1 MNYLYKALTWI
12 LTSAVAL
19 VIGTVA
25 LVVNKSALAGTS
37 NNGWQWPPHWPPH
50 HDPPPVVPE
59 VNSALVLLPIVFVVL
74 LYCTRQLWR
83 RRSEGSR

>member
-1 MNYLYKALTWI
+1 MMNYLGKALTWI
-12 LTSAVAL
+12 LTSTVAL

-37 NNGWQWPPHWPPH
+37 DNDFHWPPWPPH

-59 VNSALVLLPIVFVVL
+59 VNSALVLVPIVFAVL
-74 LYCTRQLWR
+74 LFCTRQLWR
-83 RRSEGSR
+83 RRGESSR

>member
-1 MNYLYKALTWI
+1 MNYLGKALTWI

-25 LVVNKSALAGTS
+25 VVVNKSALAGTS
-37 NNGWQWPPHWPPH
+37 NNGFQWPPQWPPH

-59 VNSALVLLPIVFVVL
+59 VNSALVLLPIVFAVL
-74 LYCTRQLWR
+74 LFCTRQLWR
-83 RRSEGSR
+83 RRSESTR